1 MTTVAGLHGNMG
13 RRGCTLVHSDSGTVF
28 AFDLRVCVLTAT
40 TFNTTNKLWM
50 PLFVFNASI
59 ICQQAEKRGG
69 LRFPEALAAERHG
82 GGEHHL

>member
-1 MTTVAGLHGNMG
+1 MSFDHSGWSPWKHGEAG
-13 RRGCTLVHSDSGTVF
+13 VHAGTVF

-40 TFNTTNKLWM
+40 TLNTTQINFGC
-50 PLFVFNASI
+50 PSFFNASA
-59 ICQQAEKRGG
+59 ICQQAEKRRG